1 MEYFFPLF
9 QAKFYLEQN
18 QLSCFADKKLI
29 NYYEAELEE
38 MVQIARLCTMD
49 DPNHRN
55 RMTEVVATRGLE
67 PPPHGSTACRIT

>member
-1 MEYFFPLF
+1 MEHFPPLF

-18 QLSCFADKKLI
+18 QLSFFVDKKLI